1 MIDPK
6 TTEREAAERDAADLL
21 RSGGWGVLHP
31 SEYRADLPSLF
42 LDLWKRVEPYTMT
55 SMERGYALY
64 QAVLYILSRNIPGA
78 FVECGVW
85 KGGSC
90 MLACLTAL
98 EEERTD
104 RDFYLY
110 DTFTGMSEPTEHDRV
125 AYSGRPVKERWEQ
138 NFASWEVPR
147 ERVEKNLESTGYPQ
161 GRLHFIE
168 GKVEE
173 TLEHTVPQSIALLRL
188 DTDWYE
194 STARE
199 LEILYPRLTPG
210 GVLIID
216 DYGHFTGARKA
227 VDEYFSSGDILLS
240 RVDYTGRM
248 GIKPA

>member
-1 MIDPK
+1 MTDRK
-6 TTEREAAERDAADLL
+6 TAEREAADLL
-21 RSGGWGVLHP
+21 RSRGWGVLHP
-31 SEYRADLPSLF
+31 SEYRADLPPRF
-42 LDLWKRVEPYTMT
+42 VELWKRIENYTMT

-64 QAVLYILSRNIPGA
+64 QAVRYLSSRGIPGA
-78 FVECGVW
+78 FIECGVW

-90 MLACLTAL
+90 MLACLTSL
-98 EEERTD
+98 DEGRTD

-110 DTFTGMSEPTEHDRV
+110 DTFTGMTEPTEHDRV
-125 AYSGRPVKERWEQ
+125 AFSGRHVTERWED

-147 ERVEKNLESTGYPQ
+147 DAVEKNLESTGYPKK
-161 GRLHFIE
+161 RLRFVV

-173 TLEHTVPQSIALLRL
+173 TLEHTVPEKIALLRL

-199 LEILYPRLTPG
+199 LEILYPRLVPG

-227 VDEYFSSGDILLS
+227 VDEYFSQGDILLS

-248 GIKPA
+248 GIKPS

>member
-1 MIDPK
+1 
-6 TTEREAAERDAADLL
+6 
-21 RSGGWGVLHP
+21 
-31 SEYRADLPSLF
+31 
-42 LDLWKRVEPYTMT
+42 MT
-55 SMERGYALY
+55 SIERGYALY
-64 QAVLYILSRNIPGA
+64 QGVRYVINRNIPGA

-90 MLACLTAL
+90 MLACLAAL
-98 EEERTD
+98 EEGSRD

-125 AYSGRPVKERWEQ
+125 AYSGRLVTERWEE
-138 NFASWEVPR
+138 NFSSWEVPR
-147 ERVEKNLESTGYPQ
+147 DAVEQNLESTGYPKE
-161 GRLHFIE
+161 RLHYVE
-168 GKVEE
+168 GKVEK
-173 TLEHTVPQSIALLRL
+173 TLKHTVPEPIALLRL

-199 LEILYPRLTPG
+199 LEVLYPRLSPG

-227 VDEYFSSGDILLS
+227 VDEYFSPGDLLLS

-248 GIKPA
+248 GIKPG